1 MKSNLI
7 AGPLH
12 RIRQAGNRIIELECL
27 EDANGVRHDISPSD
41 PRNLLKSDY
50 SRWKKAER

>member
-1 MKSNLI
+1 VKSNRI
-7 AGPLH
+7 AILLH
-12 RIRQAGNRIIELECL
+12 RIKQAGIRIIELECL

-41 PRNLLKSDY
+41 TQNLLKSDY